1 MTGMSDTM
9 MEFLDKFAGAWNRHD
24 LDTIMSMMTADCVF
38 EASAG
43 DAVTGQRYEGQE
55 AVRASFAAVFEQF
68 PDAHW
73 GGAAAS
79 SPAIVASRMDLHRD
93 ITGGRRVR

>member
-1 MTGMSDTM
+1 GVCDHYRRARRAWRGLPAAGGMRMTGMSDTM
-9 MEFLDKFAGAWNRHD
+9 MEFLDKFAEAWNRHD

-73 GGAAAS
+73 GG
-79 SPAIVASRMDLHRD
+79 
-93 ITGGRRVR
+93 